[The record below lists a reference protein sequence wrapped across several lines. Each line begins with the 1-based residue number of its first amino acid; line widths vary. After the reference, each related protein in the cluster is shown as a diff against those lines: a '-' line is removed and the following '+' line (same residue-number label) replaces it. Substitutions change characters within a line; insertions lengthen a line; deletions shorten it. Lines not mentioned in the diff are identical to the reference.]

1 MVISC
6 FVVFSSKLNSN
17 PHEILMSKIFV
28 FFSIS
33 CQEIVVEEYD
43 DDNKQVDL
51 LEYAVNAAMSV
62 SSLG

>member
-6 FVVFSSKLNSN
+6 FVVFSSKPQSN

-28 FFSIS
+28 SFSIS
-33 CQEIVVEEYD
+33 CQETDVED
-43 DDNKQVDL
+43 DKQVDL

>member
-6 FVVFSSKLNSN
+6 FVVFSSKLKSN

-28 FFSIS
+28 SFSIS
-33 CQEIVVEEYD
+33 CQETDVED
-43 DDNKQVDL
+43 DKQVDL